1 MTNRKLYIYAEPRE
15 GFPDQHY
22 NMTALTVDGKIVDTS
37 AGLNTERI
45 SSMVGSVLGN
55 NTQIRLNEH
64 PEGKELT
71 TILDATLDIHLNS
84 LIEVNQNV
92 R

>member
-1 MTNRKLYIYAEPRE
+1 MSS
-15 GFPDQHY
+15 
-22 NMTALTVDGKIVDTS
+22 ALAWTISSSVTKFFF
-37 AGLNTERI
+37 ERI